1 MRQPFRLTRSNEI
14 KRVRRNGKSFSH
26 PLFVLIKIPNELG
39 ITRFT
44 ITASK
49 RVGNAVIRNRSRRR
63 IRACIRQLYSAIA
76 PGWDL
81 MFLVRRPIQSASY
94 LELQKA
100 LEQQLR
106 RAGLLGEIDGNGIDS
121 RRSNPTN

>member
-26 PLFVLIKIPNELG
+26 PLFVLVCFPNQLG

-44 ITASK
+44 VSASK

-63 IRACIRQLYSAIA
+63 IRACVRQVYPLLNV
-76 PGWDL
+76 GWDIL
-81 MFLVRRPIQSASY
+81 FLVRRPILKASFPE
-94 LELQKA
+94 LEKVIGT
-100 LEQQLR
+100 QLR
-106 RAGLLGEIDGNGIDS
+106 RAGILGEIDGN
-121 RRSNPTN
+121 

>member
-26 PLFVLIKIPNELG
+26 PLFVLIKFPNQLG
-39 ITRFT
+39 ITRYT

-49 RVGNAVIRNRSRRR
+49 RVGNAVIRNRCRRR
-63 IRACIRQLYSAIA
+63 IRACVRQLYTGFV

-81 MFLVRRPIQSASY
+81 LILARTPLQAASY
-94 LELQKA
+94 LELQA
-100 LEQQLR
+100 AIQAQLR
-106 RAGLLGEIDGNGIDS
+106 RAGILG
-121 RRSNPTN
+121 